1 MQTFAD
7 KFLNNGIMYIS
18 SLFNRCSVIMDQH
31 SEESSK
37 EGAREDRGSWTGI
50 IVIFDDCSEITPN
63 YITKFLSNVTSK
75 TNPTSIWQM
84 NFLVYQEGNI
94 KLYIWWFQGIS
105 QKIKIDD
112 VFSKLEN

>member
-7 KFLNNGIMYIS
+7 KFLNTEIMYIS
-18 SLFNRCSVIMDQH
+18 SLSSRCDIITDQH
-31 SEESSK
+31 SEGSLK
-37 EGAREDRGSWTGI
+37 EGAREDRGSGI
-50 IVIFDDCSEITPN
+50 GMIFIFDDCSEITPN
-63 YITKFLSNVTSK
+63 YITKFLSNVTNK